1 MNRTEGMNIN
11 HKNRVSVI
19 LPVFNAESYID
30 MAIQSVLKQTFEN
43 FELIIVDDKSTDNT
57 IEIVRKFKDSRI
69 TIVKHDS
76 NKGPSA
82 ARNTG
87 IQTAVGT
94 WLAFIDADDMWHRER
109 LSKLLVVAEQYP
121 KSFVGSDIMICL
133 SGSKGELIPWES
145 VLAKREFKDRLVD
158 FPTSLD
164 FLKNSFDVKP
174 ICPLQIV
181 RKHNLRFREEV
192 RGPEWLEFI
201 LNLYRYGL
209 SLVVLN
215 ESLYFYRLTPG
226 SLSSSYR
233 EVSEEVEN
241 LKHLASVEWLDEL
254 ERKELTNISKTTKQR
269 LFANALREKRWIEA
283 VRHGLYCPSGIW
295 HFFKRLPKY
304 MFQKYYIQRHSKD
317 G

>member
-11 HKNRVSVI
+11 HRNRVSVI

-43 FELIIVDDKSTDNT
+43 FELIIVDDKSNDNT
-57 IEIVRKFKDSRI
+57 LKFVQKFKDSRI

-87 IQTAVGT
+87 IRIAVGT
-94 WLAFIDADDMWHRER
+94 WLAFIDADDMWHKER
-109 LSKLLVVAEQYP
+109 LSKLLEVGKQYP
-121 KSFVGSDIMICL
+121 NSFVGNDIMLCF
-133 SGSKGELIPWES
+133 SGKNGELIPWES
-145 VLAKREFKDRLVD
+145 VLTKREFKDRLVD

-181 RKHNLRFREEV
+181 RKHNIKFREEV

-254 ERKELTNISKTTKQR
+254 EKKEFTNISKTTKQR

-283 VRHGLYCPSGIW
+283 VRHGLYCPSGIL

-304 MFQKYYIQRHSKD
+304 MFQKYYIQRHLKD

>member
-30 MAIQSVLKQTFEN
+30 KAIQSVLKQTFEN

-57 IEIVRKFKDSRI
+57 IKIVQKFKDSRI

-87 IQTAVGT
+87 IRIAKGT

-109 LSKLLVVAEQYP
+109 LSKLLEVAKQYP
-121 KSFVGSDIMICL
+121 KSFVGNDIMLCF
-133 SGSKGELIPWES
+133 SGKNGELIPWKS
-145 VLAKREFKDRLVD
+145 LCNPPQKNKKLLH
-158 FPTSLD
+158 FPTGLD

-181 RKHNLRFREEV
+181 REHCLTFREEV

-254 ERKELTNISKTTKQR
+254 ERKEIINISKTTKQR

-283 VRHGLYCPSGIW
+283 VRHGLHCPSGIL

-304 MFQKYYIQRHSKD
+304 MFQKYYIQRHLKD